1 MSERYTQESIEE
13 RVQDGGENMVK
24 YLLVVVGGLIFLA
37 GYSFMKKN
45 EGSGKTMRIYAL
57 FAYAGLSLIILAG
70 ARYWIQYLHRW
81 EAGPITY
88 SLQCRQRVL

>member
-1 MSERYTQESIEE
+1 MSERYTQESLEE

-45 EGSGKTMRIYAL
+45 EGSR
-57 FAYAGLSLIILAG
+57 
-70 ARYWIQYLHRW
+70 
-81 EAGPITY
+81 
-88 SLQCRQRVL
+88 